1 MGLPNYTKITKNG
14 VEYLDGT
21 DRCMYTIKELTRAAL
36 RDVGK
41 FVVKKARAALPRRT
55 GRARKYLQ
63 YWVRSK
69 QDVPDVQIGYKQAGF
84 YGGFYETGTSK
95 SPKLAPI
102 YTAAAD
108 NINEIRK
115 IEGQYLSAI
124 EDENRALGLIS
135 EEEYAD
141 DE

>member
-1 MGLPNYTKITKNG
+1 MALPNHTKITKNG
-14 VEYLDGT
+14 VEYIDGT
-21 DRCMYTIKELTRAAL
+21 DRCNYTIKELTRAAL

-41 FVVKKARAALPRRT
+41 FIAKKARAALPRRT
-55 GRARKYLQ
+55 GRARRYLQ

-69 QDVPDVQIGYKQAGF
+69 QEIPDLRIGYKTMGF

-95 SPKLAPI
+95 TPKLAPI
-102 YTAAAD
+102 YSAVAD
-108 NINEIRK
+108 NIDEIRK

-124 EDENRALGLIS
+124 EDENKALGLIS
-135 EEEYAD
+135 EEDYT

>member
-1 MGLPNYTKITKNG
+1 MALPKYTKITKNG

-21 DRCMYTIKELTRAAL
+21 ERCMYTIKELTRAAM

-41 FVVKKARAALPRRT
+41 FIVKQARQLLPKRT

-69 QDVPDVQIGYKQAGF
+69 QDIPDVQIGYKKQGF
-84 YGGFYETGTSK
+84 YGGYYETGTSK
-95 SPKLAPI
+95 TPKLAPI
-102 YTAAAD
+102 YTAVAD
-108 NINEIRK
+108 NIEEIRK

-135 EEEYAD
+135 EEDYGED
-141 DE
+141 D

>member
-1 MGLPNYTKITKNG
+1 MALPNYTKITKNG
-14 VEYLDGT
+14 VEYIDGT
-21 DRCMYTIKELTRAAL
+21 DRCNYTIKELTRAAL

-41 FVVKKARAALPRRT
+41 FIVKKARAALPRRT
-55 GRARKYLQ
+55 GRARRYLQ

-69 QDVPDVQIGYKQAGF
+69 QDIPDLRIGYKILGF

-95 SPKLAPI
+95 TPKLAPI
-102 YTAAAD
+102 YSAVAD
-108 NINEIRK
+108 NIDEIRK

-124 EDENRALGLIS
+124 EDENKALGLIS
-135 EEEYAD
+135 EEDYT

>member
-1 MGLPNYTKITKNG
+1 MALPNYTKITKNG

-21 DRCMYTIKELTRAAL
+21 DRCNYTIKELTRAAL

-41 FVVKKARAALPRRT
+41 FIVKKARAALPRRT
-55 GRARKYLQ
+55 GRARRYLQ

-69 QDVPDVQIGYKQAGF
+69 QDIPDLRIGYKNLGF

-95 SPKLAPI
+95 TPKLAPI
-102 YTAAAD
+102 YSAVAD
-108 NINEIRK
+108 NIDEIRK

-124 EDENRALGLIS
+124 EDENKALGLIS
-135 EEEYAD
+135 EEDYT

>member
-1 MGLPNYTKITKNG
+1 MALPNYTKITKNG
-14 VEYLDGT
+14 VEYIDGT
-21 DRCMYTIKELTRAAL
+21 DRCNYTIKELTRAAL

-41 FVVKKARAALPRRT
+41 FIAKKARAALPRRT

-69 QDVPDVQIGYKQAGF
+69 QDIPDLRIGYKTMGF

-95 SPKLAPI
+95 TPKLAPI
-102 YTAAAD
+102 YSAVAD
-108 NINEIRK
+108 NIDEIRK
-115 IEGQYLSAI
+115 REGQDLSAI
-124 EDENRALGLIS
+124 EEENKALGVIS
-135 EEEYAD
+135 EEDYT